1 MGVRKVWCSR
11 LTSKFCEIAPT
22 AWFPQRASDEA
33 FWQSMPMPIS
43 GFCDSWLNSSACF
56 SIFPDALIWCSS
68 AILTWCR
75 YWWNYAGHGLWPLC
89 PATLS
94 STATKDGKHK
104 ENWRNMPIKA
114 MMSHLV
120 LRYSNILN
128 GLRDVACLKQ
138 CVHGFEARTRRYN
151 TTHDSLRTR
160 HVLVMQAMCRM
171 EPWEVGYGLRVEIA
185 LPACGKFQTQQCE
198 AIATCFETSTSK
210 QNVTMCCCYGWMCLD
225 LIFVHFRELRWM
237 LHFHLARASTNIIE
251 TSWGKEWLGRTHFW
265 PDRMSIGLGFW

>member
-22 AWFPQRASDEA
+22 ARFPQPASDEA
-33 FWQSMPMPIS
+33 FWQRMPTPDS
-43 GFCDSWLNSSACF
+43 GFCDSWMNGSACS
-56 SIFPDALIWCSS
+56 SIFPDAVIWCSS
-68 AILTWCR
+68 VILAWCR

-104 ENWRNMPIKA
+104 ENWRNVPIET

-120 LRYSNILN
+120 LWYSNILN
-128 GLRDVACLKQ
+128 DIQWYEGLREVVCLG
-138 CVHGFEARTRRYN
+138 HGFEACTRRYN
-151 TTHDSLRTR
+151 TTHDLLRTR

-185 LPACGKFQTQQCE
+185 LPACGKSNSTMQSNCNM
-198 AIATCFETSTSK
+198 FEPSTSK
-210 QNVTMCCCYGWMCLD
+210 QNVTMCCCSVGCVWISYLFTLGN
-225 LIFVHFRELRWM
+225 FVECCI
-237 LHFHLARASTNIIE
+237 ST
-251 TSWGKEWLGRTHFW
+251 
-265 PDRMSIGLGFW
+265 